1 MLKTSNYKT
10 ADGVTHS
17 TPVGIVKNLTIC
29 TYPQGSEYA
38 SFDFF
43 AYHNLNA
50 MSAGKDHIFATSFRV
65 EGPELLPFISNAQTA
80 VRNGKGIV
88 DAEVEQAES
97 YIMDQTGFTGWKRN
111 G

>member
-17 TPVGIVKNLTIC
+17 TPVGIVNNLTIS
-29 TYPQGSEYA
+29 THPQGSEYA
-38 SFDFF
+38 NFDMFV
-43 AYHNLNA
+43 YHNL
-50 MSAGKDHIFATSFRV
+50 SALESGKNHIFATSFRV
-65 EGPELLPFISNAQTA
+65 EGPALLPFIANAQTA

-97 YIMDQTGFTGWKRN
+97 YIMDQTGFTGWN
-111 G
+111 